1 MSARKRRR
9 RTAGLLPSLGRR
21 LWALGRRVAQRPQL
35 LILCSL
41 LAMALWALWGYAQ
54 QADAFRI
61 TQVSFPP
68 GHSLTLREPIIGTNL
83 WGLDLHVLADQLK
96 QQQPWLR
103 DVRVVRQLP
112 NAIQIEAIPRTLV
125 AQVRL
130 DRWPPHLVAPP
141 DGGAHSPEPV
151 TARPAGGR
159 PNQVGGWHP
168 VDQSGFILP
177 QGSAEPA
184 PHRVRL
190 TGLEQAGTALRVG
203 RDNTDERLRLALRI
217 LQKWRRL
224 PLPLAQHLTE
234 ISVAD
239 PQQIRFIIDASTLHQ
254 AVPDPGQAGGGIEV
268 RCGSEP
274 ELDTH
279 LKRLQA
285 ALKAVAR
292 SPFAVKYLD
301 VRFKEPVIGPRSS

>member
-1 MSARKRRR
+1 MRKRRR
-9 RTAGLLPSLGRR
+9 RTAGLLPFLGQR

-41 LAMALWALWGYAQ
+41 LSMALWALSGYAQ
-54 QADAFRI
+54 RADAFRI

-68 GHSLTLREPIIGTNL
+68 GPSLTLREPIIGTNL
-83 WGLDLHVLADQLK
+83 WGLDIHALADQLK

-112 NAIQIEAIPRTLV
+112 SAIQIEAIPRTLV

-130 DRWPPHLVAPP
+130 DRWY
-141 DGGAHSPEPV
+141 
-151 TARPAGGR
+151 
-159 PNQVGGWHP
+159 P
-168 VDQSGFILP
+168 VDQGGFILP

-190 TGLEQAGTALRVG
+190 TGFERVGAALRVG
-203 RDNTDERLRLALRI
+203 KDNTDERLRLALRI
-217 LQKWRRL
+217 VQKWRRTPS
-224 PLPLAQHLTE
+224 PLSQHLVE
-234 ISVAD
+234 INVAD
-239 PQQIRFIIDASTLHQ
+239 PQQIRFVINVSTLHP
-254 AVPDPGQAGGGIEV
+254 AVPGSGQAGGDIEV
-268 RCGSEP
+268 RCGSES

-285 ALKAVAR
+285 ALKAVTR
-292 SPFAVKYLD
+292 SPFAVKYID
-301 VRFKEPVIGPRSS
+301 VRFKEPVIGPALHDVTS